1 MASTIAALAA
11 DLTEVATPLV
21 CTCVVVD
28 VDPLT
33 VDALLLGPLGTD
45 LILDLSWSFCHC

>member
-33 VDALLLGPLGTD
+33 R
-45 LILDLSWSFCHC
+45 